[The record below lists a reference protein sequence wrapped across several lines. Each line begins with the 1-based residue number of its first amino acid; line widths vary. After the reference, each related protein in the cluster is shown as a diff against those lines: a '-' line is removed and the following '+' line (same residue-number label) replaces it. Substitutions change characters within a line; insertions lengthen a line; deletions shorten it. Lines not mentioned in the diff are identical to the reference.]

1 MHSEWF
7 DQASAARL
15 SGNEPQAIALCKQR
29 LSTNPDDAD
38 AQSLLGV
45 CLAETGD
52 IANARPLIEQS
63 LSANPDHWRYLLNLS
78 VLHEAEGNLV
88 AAKDAAKYA
97 AENGPD
103 RFECWGRLGDLYGR
117 LDDYN
122 GAADA
127 LKKALAIN
135 PDIPPLILRLAGA
148 CFEIEDYQGANT
160 ALDQFEKFAP
170 GHPHSLKLRT
180 HIARQTSD
188 WDGLIASASA
198 WLAVASPD
206 EAEPARVAL
215 AFAYAQAGLFA
226 RAAEAYQPLTTTT
239 PQQPQHLAT
248 YAQYL
253 LGARDLE
260 AAKAFYERAIEIDPR
275 HADSLAG
282 LSRIHVYLG
291 KFDAAAEYA
300 RRAIEI
306 DPENVEA
313 FAQLA
318 LSSSGRLSDD
328 EISKLSQLGE
338 DENLQLDHRA
348 RCWFSVGDAHHRN
361 KNADKAFAAW
371 SRANVLKLE
380 IAAKD
385 RDASYDRATHE
396 ETVRNCVQWFTA
408 TPPTDKYRTEN
419 RPTPIFIVG
428 MPRSGTT
435 LLENAISAHSQVS
448 SGGELPVVPYAR
460 LAGFRL
466 DQRDRMA
473 RWLIARP
480 CHCRCTREVF
490 YSIWRLR
497 HYARAVRD

>member
-148 CFEIEDYQGANT
+148 CFEIEDYEGANT

-239 PQQPQHLAT
+239 PQ
-248 YAQYL
+248 
-253 LGARDLE
+253 
-260 AAKAFYERAIEIDPR
+260 
-275 HADSLAG
+275 
-282 LSRIHVYLG
+282 
-291 KFDAAAEYA
+291 
-300 RRAIEI
+300 
-306 DPENVEA
+306 
-313 FAQLA
+313 
-318 LSSSGRLSDD
+318 
-328 EISKLSQLGE
+328 
-338 DENLQLDHRA
+338 
-348 RCWFSVGDAHHRN
+348 HRN
-361 KNADKAFAAW
+361 TL
-371 SRANVLKLE
+371 R
-380 IAAKD
+380 
-385 RDASYDRATHE
+385 RTHN
-396 ETVRNCVQWFTA
+396 TFWVRVIW
-408 TPPTDKYRTEN
+408 K
-419 RPTPIFIVG
+419 RPR
-428 MPRSGTT
+428 RSMK
-435 LLENAISAHSQVS
+435 E
-448 SGGELPVVPYAR
+448 R
-460 LAGFRL
+460 
-466 DQRDRMA
+466 
-473 RWLIARP
+473 
-480 CHCRCTREVF
+480 
-490 YSIWRLR
+490 
-497 HYARAVRD
+497 